1 MPDPDY
7 IVASRVQDGVLFE
20 VIVSQVD
27 VALVESGRIKEL
39 TTSPRVRM
47 TKEQEKTTEVQES

>member
-7 IVASRVQDGVLFE
+7 VVASRVQDGVLFE

-27 VALVESGRIKEL
+27 VALVGSGRIKEL

-47 TKEQEKTTEVQES
+47 TKPPETTIEVQES